1 MSIDSCLLV
10 ISIPL
15 VGKPPSMSIYAGLRS
30 IYAILLGGRFVGWH
44 IIRLAP
50 TQEGEIS
57 QISQTLLLYIYIA
70 KSPPLYHGWQNLQT
84 SPHDA
89 RRTMA
94 IASFDAT
101 LGVEKMTQPESP
113 KFEDGST
120 WKTWD
125 LTNKL

>member
-1 MSIDSCLLV
+1 
-10 ISIPL
+10 
-15 VGKPPSMSIYAGLRS
+15 
-30 IYAILLGGRFVGWH
+30 
-44 IIRLAP
+44 
-50 TQEGEIS
+50 
-57 QISQTLLLYIYIA
+57 
-70 KSPPLYHGWQNLQT
+70 
-84 SPHDA
+84 
-89 RRTMA
+89 MA